1 MAMSNL
7 PSDLKEG
14 ELVYVVW
21 KDSGFSLLADRWQDI
36 DEVKSLKDDIGNM
49 ETVGILVDEDD
60 DHITLAQTIHRSQNQ
75 VRGGYVILK
84 KNIVFRA
91 DIQKVTIKEKKE

>member
-7 PSDLKEG
+7 PSDLTEG

-60 DHITLAQTIHRSQNQ
+60 ASITGLDVLICQLNHSVCLAAS
-75 VRGGYVILK
+75 LK
-84 KNIVFRA
+84 NVSS
-91 DIQKVTIKEKKE
+91 